1 MKDRLELA
9 LLKKVF
15 NIPLSLSELVLQDP
29 ALYSLDKLGTGT
41 VEASSSSALHSVPVA
56 LLDAVH
62 VHVVESAVSSF
73 TAAKPPL
80 HPTKK
85 RHLAQ
90 IGGNIGSRGG
100 GGGVA
105 KRRRA
110 FSSINPITMTGG
122 QNSLQSNKRYIARPS
137 RSMTTPLP
145 ISVCVA
151 QQQPPVLQLN
161 LSPFSTYPCP
171 PFHDQHASSS
181 SSSSCLV
188 SPPLSA
194 HGIFLP
200 AMPALASPVMR
211 TSVCVDGVERGHKLD
226 STSTTRLT
234 RSVPISSLST
244 CSLLPS
250 PLMSTNSNEPFSS
263 SLMMMNVNVNAR
275 QEHHLQEATWSD
287 AEWIRFFSI

>member
-29 ALYSLDKLGTGT
+29 ALYSLDKLGT
-41 VEASSSSALHSVPVA
+41 VEASSSALHSVPES

-62 VHVVESAVSSF
+62 VVKSAVSSS

-80 HPTKK
+80 HPAKK
-85 RHLAQ
+85 RHLVQ
-90 IGGNIGSRGG
+90 IGGNIGSGG
-100 GGGVA
+100 GGAVVA

-110 FSSINPITMTGG
+110 FSSINPMAMTGR
-122 QNSLQSNKRYIARPS
+122 QNSIQINKRYSARPS

-151 QQQPPVLQLN
+151 QQEQQPPVLQSN
-161 LSPFSTYPCP
+161 LSPFSTYPCL
-171 PFHDQHASSS
+171 PFHDQHDSSS
-181 SSSSCLV
+181 LV

-200 AMPALASPVMR
+200 AMPALASPVMA
-211 TSVCVDGVERGHKLD
+211 SLYVDGVENGHKQN
-226 STSTTRLT
+226 STSTTRLLLEKT
-234 RSVPISSLST
+234 RSATTSSSLSS

-250 PLMSTNSNEPFSS
+250 PLMSTNSNEP
-263 SLMMMNVNVNAR
+263 SLMNVNAR
-275 QEHHLQEATWSD
+275 QQHYSLLHATWSD
-287 AEWIRFFSI
+287 ADWIRFFSI